1 MAAPVLGP
9 PPAHSGLPK
18 CQLRVSLPPGSLAE
32 ASGEKL
38 EPEDVFILNSV
49 GPHHA
54 KNTSLQLRYFPWQK
68 KSQAKKRE
76 PTTSTELDKG
86 LAAPPP
92 PPAPSPPEHTWG
104 RGGGG
109 LH

>member
-92 PPAPSPPEHTWG
+92 PPRPVPS
-104 RGGGG
+104 
-109 LH
+109 